1 MHATAH
7 DLAQGL
13 EVALQVAGAARV
25 GYQAICN
32 GGTPRGLSNAGRNF
46 GGNRLSWPG

>member
-7 DLAQGL
+7 DLAQRR
-13 EVALQVAGAARV
+13 EVALQVEAAARV

-32 GGTPRGLSNAGRNF
+32 GGTPGLSNAGCNF
-46 GGNRLSWPG
+46 GGKPPFWTG